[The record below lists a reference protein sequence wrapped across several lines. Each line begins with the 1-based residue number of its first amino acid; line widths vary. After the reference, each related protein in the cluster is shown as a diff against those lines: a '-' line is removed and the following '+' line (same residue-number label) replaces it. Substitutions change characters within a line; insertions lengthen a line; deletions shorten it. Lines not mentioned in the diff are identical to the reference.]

1 MRTLFIFVLFFICS
15 SFAAKNYYKI
25 LGIDKFATERDIKK
39 AFREKAKLYH
49 PDKNNSPNAEQKF
62 RDLVAVI
69 FGMIGGNYCNLARTF
84 LHKSVLG
91 GWSCTR
97 NFSARCTKVRKS
109 IQQIGLQSGAER
121 ILL

>member
-62 RDLVAVI
+62 RDLVEGENRHIYV
-69 FGMIGGNYCNLARTF
+69 FYQ
-84 LHKSVLG
+84 
-91 GWSCTR
+91 
-97 NFSARCTKVRKS
+97 
-109 IQQIGLQSGAER
+109 IQQPIPKLRIFYVKNLIG
-121 ILL
+121 

>member
-62 RDLVAVI
+62 RDLVEGENRHIYVFYHTANAYRQTTDKLM
-69 FGMIGGNYCNLARTF
+69 F
-84 LHKSVLG
+84 KSVI
-91 GWSCTR
+91 ST
-97 NFSARCTKVRKS
+97 VR
-109 IQQIGLQSGAER
+109 
-121 ILL
+121 

>member
-39 AFREKAKLYH
+39 TFREKAMLYH

-62 RDLVAVI
+62 RDLVEGENRQI
-69 FGMIGGNYCNLARTF
+69 Q
-84 LHKSVLG
+84 SV
-91 GWSCTR
+91 R
-97 NFSARCTKVRKS
+97 Q
-109 IQQIGLQSGAER
+109 IQQPIPKLRIFYVKNLIG
-121 ILL
+121 

>member
-62 RDLVAVI
+62 RDLVEGENRHICV
-69 FGMIGGNYCNLARTF
+69 FYQ
-84 LHKSVLG
+84 
-91 GWSCTR
+91 
-97 NFSARCTKVRKS
+97 
-109 IQQIGLQSGAER
+109 IQQPIPKLRIFYVKNLIG
-121 ILL
+121 

>member
-62 RDLVAVI
+62 RDLVEGETLHIYVFHQI
-69 FGMIGGNYCNLARTF
+69 QFRNCEF
-84 LHKSVLG
+84 L
-91 GWSCTR
+91 CQEP
-97 NFSARCTKVRKS
+97 A
-109 IQQIGLQSGAER
+109 
-121 ILL
+121 

>member
-49 PDKNNSPNAEQKF
+49 PDKNNSPDAEQKF
-62 RDLVAVI
+62 RDLVE
-69 FGMIGGNYCNLARTF
+69 GE
-84 LHKSVLG
+84 
-91 GWSCTR
+91 TR
-97 NFSARCTKVRKS
+97 HIYVFHQ
-109 IQQIGLQSGAER
+109 IQQTIPKLRIFYIKNLIG
-121 ILL
+121 

>member
-1 MRTLFIFVLFFICS
+1 MKTLFIFVLFFICS

-62 RDLVAVI
+62 RDLVEGETRSA
-69 FGMIGGNYCNLARTF
+69 YQTHNLTNPEF
-84 LHKSVLG
+84 Q
-91 GWSCTR
+91 
-97 NFSARCTKVRKS
+97 FSQFQV
-109 IQQIGLQSGAER
+109 LQSGFIFLKFIYSEKATKFCE
-121 ILL
+121 IFTLLLNGTT